1 MRLRIGYPDMQN
13 EREIIRQ
20 QDAHHGEKTPSV
32 LSREELLELQ
42 CAVQNVAVDQAI
54 VDYMLALIERTR
66 THEALALGVSPRGSQ
81 AIYRAVQANALVEG
95 RGYALPD
102 DVKVLAPK
110 VLGHRV
116 LPAAKS
122 SLALRRNTRGAA
134 GGERIIEEILAE
146 IEVPL

>member
-1 MRLRIGYPDMQN
+1 MRLRIGYPDLRN

-20 QDAHHGEKTPSV
+20 PEAHHGETTPCV

-42 CAVQNVAVDQAI
+42 CAVQQVTVDEAI

-66 THEALALGVSPRGSQ
+66 THESLTLGVSPRGSQ
-81 AIYRAVQANALVEG
+81 ALYRAVQAQALVQG

-102 DVKVLAPK
+102 DVKLLAPK

-116 LPAAKS
+116 MPAAKS
-122 SLALRRNTRGAA
+122 SLTLRRNASGAA
-134 GGERIIEEILAE
+134 AGERIIEEILSQ